1 MAFCKSSPKSKHY
14 DLIADRKARKMVIKQ
29 VEFFGSF
36 AEAKKFPES
45 TLPEIAF
52 LGRSNVGK
60 SSLINSLLG
69 MKRFARTSN
78 TPGKTQR
85 INFYL
90 INDYFFFVDLPGYGY
105 ANVAKAMQ
113 KQWQKWIESYLQKRK
128 NLILSILLV
137 DSRHLPFKNDLL
149 MKEWLE
155 YYHLPYIIVLTKIDK
170 SKNSQIIAC
179 ERTLKPLIK
188 GHTIIRFSAKT
199 NQGKKLIWQ
208 IIDSH
213 LNKGK

>member
-1 MAFCKSSPKSKHY
+1 
-14 DLIADRKARKMVIKQ
+14 MVIKQ

-36 AEAKKFPES
+36 AEAKTFPKS
-45 TLPEIAF
+45 KLPEIAF

-69 MKRFARTSN
+69 MERFAKTSN

-85 INFYL
+85 INFYI
-90 INDYFFFVDLPGYGY
+90 INNYFFFVDLPGYGY
-105 ANVAKAMQ
+105 AKVAKAIQ
-113 KQWQKWIESYLQKRK
+113 KQWQPWIESYLQKRE
-128 NLILSILLV
+128 NLILNILLI
-137 DSRHLPFKNDLL
+137 DSRHLPFKNDVL

-170 SKNSQIIAC
+170 SKNNQIIAC
-179 ERTLKPLIK
+179 EKAIKPLIQEHK
-188 GHTIIRFSAKT
+188 IIRFSAKT
-199 NQGKKLIWQ
+199 NEGKKLIWQ

-213 LNKGK
+213 LNKRK